1 MRQRAFL
8 RHVAHEHRDRAPD
21 RLIDVN
27 DKNLLAIPN
36 ENRATAT
43 RGEHGANMHFN
54 DRFIHRSDGTAG
66 RRKYKLLQSE
76 RPAVAS
82 RWARPV
88 RSEMATNILHV
99 PRDQQLS
106 DLQPLVK

>member
-1 MRQRAFL
+1 MRQRTFL
-8 RHVAHEHRDRAPD
+8 RHLAHEHRDCAPD

-36 ENRATAT
+36 ENRATAA

-66 RRKYKLLQSE
+66 RRKNKLLQPEGS
-76 RPAVAS
+76 AAAS
-82 RWARPV
+82 LRARF
-88 RSEMATNILHV
+88 A
-99 PRDQQLS
+99 
-106 DLQPLVK
+106 